1 MPEPLFEV
9 EIEGLDELGEFFDSV
24 PYIVAQNIMRSA
36 LQAAGQV
43 LQRGIQAYAPVA
55 DQPSHRETE
64 PGELRE
70 SIIVETHLGK
80 DLDDNFAIVGPRYD
94 KSRFSGKDRTHS
106 PGVYGGLEEFGTSK
120 TAAHP
125 FMRPGFEAT
134 KQQAF
139 ETFVKVS
146 QELFAVYFGE
156 QKVAA

>member
-9 EIEGLDELGEFFDSV
+9 EVEGLDELAKFFDEV
-24 PYIVAQNIMRSA
+24 PYIVATNIMRSA

-43 LQRGIQAYAPVA
+43 MQQGIQAYAPVA
-55 DQPSHRETE
+55 DKPSHRETE

-80 DLDDNFAIVGPRYD
+80 DLDENYAIVGPRYD

-106 PGVYGGLEEFGTSK
+106 PGVYGSWEEFGTSK
-120 TAAHP
+120 APAQP

-134 KQQAF
+134 KEQAF
-139 ETFVKVS
+139 ETFLKVS
-146 QELFAVYFGE
+146 RELFATYFGA
-156 QKVAA
+156 QAATA